1 MFRVCKKLVLRIQ
14 YVAQPMFVC
23 SLFSFTSMLL
33 TIWVHYELNT
43 KNPHF
48 TESRDMNHAMAN
60 QATIPTSRKGQHEI
74 DILESRL
81 RKLEQQHQQ
90 VYSHIL
96 LSKRQ
101 NMTVED
107 ENAPV
112 SKETGLRKSLG
123 DGTILQCKEINEIKL
138 YGRLGIGYSKEVHL
152 GRFRGEK
159 VAVKHVSSV
168 VRDVVSCLK
177 RGKYWKTN
185 DCFIYP
191 NYKIMKEILLA
202 LQLDHP
208 NLIKVVRDIASL
220 LDYLEHSP
228 LGSLII
234 SDWKLKQMYMVG
246 DSIRLGDLDDIS
258 DIEPDCQNGKSCRID
273 TRGRNFDIQCIDGKC
288 LGYNA
293 KFNLK
298 VFNEMILDK
307 LLEGPPKELERDV
320 LDLKDSINSLL
331 TDARHIFHELDNM
344 NGGNKSNNSFNWY
357 RKSMLANS

>member
-1 MFRVCKKLVLRIQ
+1 
-14 YVAQPMFVC
+14 
-23 SLFSFTSMLL
+23 
-33 TIWVHYELNT
+33 
-43 KNPHF
+43 
-48 TESRDMNHAMAN
+48 MNHAMAN

-208 NLIKVVRDIASL
+208 NLIKLLGFCVRSETTSKSIHQQGVISIVEVGNPVYLEQMRANWDWKRRLKVVRDIASL